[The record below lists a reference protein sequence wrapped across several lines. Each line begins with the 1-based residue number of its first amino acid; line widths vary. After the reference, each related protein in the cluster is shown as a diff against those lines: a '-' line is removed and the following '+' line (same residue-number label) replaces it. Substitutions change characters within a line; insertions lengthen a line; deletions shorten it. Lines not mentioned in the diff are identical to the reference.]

1 MKSFQK
7 EMKNMRADSVFL
19 GILFLYFIIAGVKLP
34 YGLAQAIDNPF
45 GKLFLVIMV
54 LLLFMRSIFLGILG
68 MILAF
73 DLIRQAEQ
81 QTGTAQERLFLP
93 NDDDKERV
101 FTALNQFPD
110 TIEEEI
116 VRQMV
121 PRVQE

>member
-1 MKSFQK
+1 MNYFRK
-7 EMKNMRADSVFL
+7 EMKNIRAGTAILSVL
-19 GILFLYFIIAGVKLP
+19 MLYFIVMGVNLP
-34 YGLAQAIDNPF
+34 RYVAHTIDSPF

-54 LLLFMRSIFLGILG
+54 LMLFMRSVFLGILG

-93 NDDDKERV
+93 NDDDKGRV

-116 VRQMV
+116 VRKMV
-121 PRVQE
+121 PRVHE

>member
-1 MKSFQK
+1 
-7 EMKNMRADSVFL
+7 MRADVAILSVL
-19 GILFLYFIIAGVKLP
+19 LLYFIIMGVNLP
-34 YGLAQAIDNPF
+34 NYVAHTIDSPF

-54 LLLFMRSIFLGILG
+54 LMLFMRSIFLGILG

-93 NDDDKERV
+93 NDENKGRV

-116 VRQMV
+116 VRKMV

>member
-1 MKSFQK
+1 MNYFQK
-7 EMKNMRADSVFL
+7 EMKNIRADTAILSVL
-19 GILFLYFIIAGVKLP
+19 MLYFIVMGVNLP
-34 YGLAQAIDNPF
+34 RYVAHIIDSPF

-54 LLLFMRSIFLGILG
+54 LMLFMRSVFLGILG

-93 NDDDKERV
+93 NDDDKGRV

-116 VRQMV
+116 VRKMV
-121 PRVQE
+121 PRVHE